1 MLVCYK
7 KYENDK
13 NKIISELC
21 TPEKAV
27 MIKKYTPL
35 FCSRKQV
42 IKEGYLRLFP
52 DKTTPIPS
60 PVLPQDPHG
69 LCAQNPDGLFL
80 FCFFSFELFCVN

>member
-1 MLVCYK
+1 
-7 KYENDK
+7 
-13 NKIISELC
+13 
-21 TPEKAV
+21 

-35 FCSRKQV
+35 FYSRKQV

-80 FCFFSFELFCVN
+80 FCFFFLLSYSVLINVLPIAIA